1 MIYIGT
7 DKASNQ
13 VELSTISEK
22 AVKTHTHTHR
32 TSILPHNENHIF
44 YVCLIFYVRHALE
57 NSNI

>member
-22 AVKTHTHTHR
+22 AVKTHTHTQNKH
-32 TSILPHNENHIF
+32 TTT
-44 YVCLIFYVRHALE
+44 
-57 NSNI
+57 